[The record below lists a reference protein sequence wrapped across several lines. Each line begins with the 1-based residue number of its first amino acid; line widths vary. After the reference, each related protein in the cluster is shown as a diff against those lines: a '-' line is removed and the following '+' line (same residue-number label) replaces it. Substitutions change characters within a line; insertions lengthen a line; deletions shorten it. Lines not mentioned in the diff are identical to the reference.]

1 MKSQISS
8 KEKKGS
14 EEAGLAGIDQLKG
27 QLARALA
34 DYDNLRK
41 RTEAEKEFW
50 LKFAS
55 ERVLTRLIPALD
67 NFESAL
73 YHLKDPGLAIAI
85 GEFKKVFEEEG
96 LEEIRPKK
104 DDSFD
109 ANLHEAIEMINPP
122 AGGEEGKIAELILAG
137 WKFKEGQVLRHAK
150 VRVYGKP
157 VEKNQKIE
165 NN

>member
-1 MKSQISS
+1 MIS
-8 KEKKGS
+8 KPKVEGQPAKRVD
-14 EEAGLAGIDQLKG
+14 EIENLKG
-27 QLARALA
+27 QLVRALA

-73 YHLKDPGLAIAI
+73 YHLNDPGLAIAI

-96 LEEIRPKK
+96 LEEIKPGK
-104 DDSFD
+104 DESFD
-109 ANLHEAIEMINPP
+109 TNLYEAVDTVN
-122 AGGEEGKIAELILAG
+122 GGEEGKIAELILSG